1 LCQGIKKDIGILEK
15 NYKNCLFL
23 DYSLSF
29 MPFGQKS
36 FGQLTF
42 GHLLIL
48 QKRLYYASKFSTNFN
63 LCPRRKRRWIVE
75 KIIITKN
82 NFRFFVRLNNV
93 HTLFGQKPFGQL
105 TFSHLLIDASKFCT
119 NFSLCHRRKWQ

>member
-36 FGQLTF
+36 FGQPAF
-42 GHLLIL
+42 SRFLIV
-48 QKRLYYASKFSTNFN
+48 QKRLYDASKFSTNFN
-63 LCPRRKRRWIVE
+63 LCPRRKKHWIVE

-82 NFRFFVRLNNV
+82 SFRFFVRLNKV
-93 HTLFGQKPFGQL
+93 HALFGQNA
-105 TFSHLLIDASKFCT
+105 I
-119 NFSLCHRRKWQ
+119 